1 MENANVYAR
10 NNDSA
15 CQFIPC
21 VAKRNAKKTNRSLA
35 LLAKKEE
42 HSNDASG
49 SSHKHIYI
57 YELTRFAYVI

>member
-57 YELTRFAYVI
+57 